1 MSLAYLRLEIFSQT
15 RQIKDHA
22 QSALENLAQDP
33 FQIPEAICGMKM
45 YKQLRVLAGRQKPDR
60 DSGMWLLTMYQR
72 MWDRAV
78 CTWIAYLSGVFV
90 VAIPFVRVQQTEE
103 WFRTSLFLTM
113 VMVLSLGLEMFF
125 VLYGSRVARKSIKL
139 IEHNATELT
148 KAIQASIPDSKV
160 GTSI

>member
-1 MSLAYLRLEIFSQT
+1 M
-15 RQIKDHA
+15 
-22 QSALENLAQDP
+22 
-33 FQIPEAICGMKM
+33 
-45 YKQLRVLAGRQKPDR
+45 
-60 DSGMWLLTMYQR
+60 
-72 MWDRAV
+72 
-78 CTWIAYLSGVFV
+78 
-90 VAIPFVRVQQTEE
+90 AIPFVRVQQTEE